1 MTPSNAAATSGRA
14 LPVLLAL
21 LAGYLDGYGLRFLG
35 AYVSFMSGN
44 TTNTGMYSGE
54 RAFHAALPSAV
65 AIALFT
71 TGSVFGNLVVHSRLR
86 QSHRVVFG
94 VIAGLLAAAAVLEQA
109 AVAIAVLEIAIISLA
124 MGMMNPAVSKIGSEP
139 VSLTFVTGTLNRM
152 GGHLAA
158 ALSPQLMGSI
168 ESRSSQL
175 FRAGINASMWSSFL
189 VGAILSGL
197 LSSSWKQWALWPP
210 CLVITALALF
220 GRLTLS
226 PGTAVSHATD
236 QPA

>member
-1 MTPSNAAATSGRA
+1 MTSSNAAVSSSRA

-71 TGSVFGNLVVHSRLR
+71 TGSIFGNLVVHTRLR
-86 QSHRVVFG
+86 QSHRWVFG
-94 VIAGLLAAAAVLEQA
+94 LIAALLAAAAALEQGGI
-109 AVAIAVLEIAIISLA
+109 AIAVIEIAIISLA

-158 ALSPQLMGSI
+158 ALNPQAMGSS

-175 FRAGINASMWSSFL
+175 FRAGINASMWSGFL
-189 VGAILSGL
+189 AGAVLSGL
-197 LSSSWKQWALWPP
+197 LATSWQQWALWPP
-210 CLVITALALF
+210 CLVIAALAVF
-220 GRLTLS
+220 S
-226 PGTAVSHATD
+226 QANDSHA
-236 QPA
+236 